1 MDPSILCSKFDE
13 INEKFKK
20 IENENKLLKSE
31 ITSLKKIFNNKF
43 NSEDVFKEKVFVS
56 HKKHIDILST
66 TLYPEKNI
74 SQYKSIQISRDKLLR
89 CIENFES
96 GVSNIL
102 TDLPNENFPLICMEF
117 SRNKYFYIYDNNNWA
132 KSSDKLINEFIQ
144 SLITGPI
151 FREFISWQNDNKDKL
166 KSDSL
171 SSNYHNTLQQIMKTP
186 TNVISNCRKNFLEKV
201 HVFN

>member
-1 MDPSILCSKFDE
+1 MDPSIICNKFDE
-13 INEKFKK
+13 INEKLKK
-20 IENENKLLKSE
+20 IENENKLLKNE
-31 ITSLKKIFNNKF
+31 IACLKKIFNNKF
-43 NSEDVFKEKVFVS
+43 NTEEIFKEKVFIS
-56 HKKHIDILST
+56 HKKHIDIISSAFT
-66 TLYPEKNI
+66 PQKNL
-74 SQYKSIQISRDKLLR
+74 SQYKTIQIDRDKLLR

-102 TDLPNENFPLICMEF
+102 TDLPNEKFPIICMEF
-117 SRNKYFYIYDNNNWA
+117 SRNKHFYVYDNNYWG
-132 KSSDKLINEFIQ
+132 KSTDKIINEFIQ

-186 TNVISNCRKNFLEKV
+186 TNVISNCRKKFLEKV